1 MLHLIQIRRNS
12 YYSPEEFERRIDS
25 ELAALDSLPSD
36 HHDSKSQQR
45 CSVISED
52 LLEFSENL
60 IDCDAAADDSDED
73 DSTITESPRHDSP
86 QTAISTQPVI
96 EQATRKV
103 VAEATEAAEV
113 SRNSTPTSLNSNS
126 SVYNRLKQQQQSEQ
140 QQQQQQTQ
148 NEKGET
154 MTRTSDHVSCEDL
167 LEFACDGPNSRR
179 TRGPRNGEQSD
190 EVRLNFS

>member
-1 MLHLIQIRRNS
+1 MV
-12 YYSPEEFERRIDS
+12 YSTEEFERRIDS
-25 ELAALDSLPSD
+25 ELAALDSIRTD
-36 HHDSKSQQR
+36 DNKQHR

-60 IDCDAAADDSDED
+60 IDCDAVDDDDDSED
-73 DSTITESPRHDSP
+73 NSTPVNTPSPHV
-86 QTAISTQPVI
+86 PVI

-103 VAEATEAAEV
+103 GATGNSSRLEIIESISSEA
-113 SRNSTPTSLNSNS
+113 SRNGSSSL
-126 SVYNRLKQQQQSEQ
+126 YQRTKQQQSEQ
-140 QQQQQQTQ
+140 KQQA
-148 NEKGET
+148 KSDKSET

-190 EVRLNFS
+190 EVNFWNIVFFMNFSLR